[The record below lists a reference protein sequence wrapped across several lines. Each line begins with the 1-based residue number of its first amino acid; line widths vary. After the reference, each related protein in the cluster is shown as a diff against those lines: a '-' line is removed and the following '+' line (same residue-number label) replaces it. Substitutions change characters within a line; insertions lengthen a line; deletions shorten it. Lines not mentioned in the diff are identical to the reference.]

1 MTRVLQ
7 HLVVTP
13 MGAKMGHITYPCS
26 IGRNGTTTRKREG
39 DQATPEGMHEIVG
52 CLYRADRIKKPVD
65 WAIALSPRD
74 IWSDDIKDPD
84 YNMLGKW
91 PSAYR
96 HERLIR
102 PDPLYDIIL
111 LTNWNWPYP
120 VKGRGSAIF
129 LHQWRKP
136 GHPTEGC
143 IAFDRQDLLDILKR
157 ITFGTKIIVLPHRHA
172 RQK

>member
-1 MTRVLQ
+1 MQTHQNRLAEIKFANFKAEMLNRPVI
-7 HLVVTP
+7 
-13 MGAKMGHITYPCS
+13 GAKNVEFAI
-26 IGRNGTTTRKREG
+26 EG
-39 DQATPEGMHEIVG
+39 
-52 CLYRADRIKKPVD
+52 LLDRYAGLD
-65 WAIALSPRD
+65 WALALSPGD

-91 PSAYR
+91 PSDYR

-143 IAFDRQDLLDILKR
+143 IAFDRQDLLDIVKR